1 MGYAKHIGRVGVL
14 AVALGIGSAVAGP
27 QVALAEDG
35 GSSTSSSASDSASRA
50 GSADS
55 PGARSVRSTRTV
67 RSAAVPRTSAA
78 SSHAEEDAETEQT
91 DDPDQPLDTEPVA
104 PAPVTE
110 AVATSPEPTSAVPR
124 SKRTAPISVRSAR
137 TSGLPSSHT
146 DAGPETAGTVTGGTT
161 AEPAA
166 ATATAVAAVAP
177 QVSIVVST
185 KPSQARP
192 PLRPVRQLVL
202 GVLGVFGFK
211 PNPAPGT
218 ANNPILEGLW
228 GAYRRIESLVSNDTP
243 TVKGA
248 AVVDTS
254 LTTDGRVAVTLR
266 VEFDDYD
273 GNALSYTTTDG
284 AHGTLTR
291 NTDGTYTYLT
301 DASTASDTVSITA
314 RDKGFH
320 LHGLLGMFK
329 PGGGHT
335 STATLTLTLDATGQA
350 PIIDDVISTPGVGN
364 GWTIDLQARDPQ
376 GNRIDADL
384 TADQSDYV
392 TVTRDAAGRYIVT
405 VTDTA
410 WALANPGTQITVTA
424 TASSY
429 DENGQIHSTT
439 STVAVGT
446 VSNLMIR
453 DTDFVGPV
461 TDVRLP
467 ALPAG
472 MTWVQAGSV
481 GGGTLL
487 LRSDGRA
494 FMVGLSGTDSGWT
507 SLAVPDLPDG
517 VTYIQIARGEFHYA
531 LLRSDGTVV
540 AVAGDDARYLDAAL
554 AIPDLPAGLTYTQ
567 VAAGSLHTVLLR
579 SDGAVIAVG
588 DVEYGQT
595 TIPVLPAGQT
605 YTQISAAQHQTVLL
619 RSDGTAIAIGRNQ
632 NGQNDIPAPP
642 AGLTYTQVATGGTHT
657 VLLHSDGT
665 ATAIGDS
672 NQGQLE
678 IPALPE
684 GLTYTQI
691 DAGVFHAVLLRSDG
705 QAIWIGDRRSTE
717 QPIPVLP
724 DGVAYTAVSANR
736 TTTALLFART

>member
-55 PGARSVRSTRTV
+55 PGARSVRSARTV

-146 DAGPETAGTVTGGTT
+146 DAGPETAGTITGGTA

-301 DASTASDTVSITA
+301 DASTAGDTVSITA

-335 STATLTLTLDATGQA
+335 STATLTLTLDPVGEPPVT
-350 PIIDDVISTPGVGN
+350 DVVISTPRTGN
-364 GWTIDLQARDPQ
+364 SWTVRVPSH
-376 GNRIDADL
+376 NPEVTL
-384 TADQSDYV
+384 TAGQPGHV
-392 TVTRDAAGRYIVT
+392 EITRATDGSYLVT
-405 VTDTA
+405 VTDSA
-410 WALANPGTQITVTA
+410 WALANPGTQITVVATA
-424 TASSY
+424 TTR
-429 DENGQIHSTT
+429 DVNGEIQTVS
-439 STVAVGT
+439 STVPIGT
-446 VSNLMIR
+446 VSNLMTI
-453 DTDFVGPV
+453 GGYLQP
-461 TDVRLP
+461 P
-467 ALPAG
+467 ALPPG
-472 MTWVQAGSV
+472 TTWVQARSSSIGEV
-481 GGGTLL
+481 L
-487 LRSDGRA
+487 LRSDGAA
-494 FMVGLSGTDSGWT
+494 FLVDIGITGPIVVPELPAGLTYTQVAAG
-507 SLAVPDLPDG
+507 DG
-517 VTYIQIARGEFHYA
+517 HYV
-531 LLRSDGTVV
+531 LLRSDGT
-540 AVAGDDARYLDAAL
+540 AIAIAGYPYLQPAL
-554 AIPDLPAGLTYTQ
+554 NIPDLPAGLTYTQ
-567 VAAGSLHTVLLR
+567 VAAGADHTVLLR
-579 SDGAVIAVG
+579 SDGAVIAIG
-588 DVEYGQT
+588 T
-595 TIPVLPAGQT
+595 TLNGETEIPDLPAGQT
-605 YTQISAAQHQTVLL
+605 YTQVSAAGYVTVLL
-619 RSDGTAIAIGRNQ
+619 RSDGTAVAIGINEL
-632 NGQNDIPAPP
+632 GQTDVPAPP
-642 AGLTYTQVATGGTHT
+642 SGVNYIQVATGAHHT
-657 VLLHSDGT
+657 VLLHSDGNVT
-665 ATAIGDS
+665 AVGYNS
-672 NQGQLE
+672 HGQLQ
-678 IPALPE
+678 IPDLPD
-684 GLTYTQI
+684 GMTYVQV
-691 DAGVFHAVLLRSDG
+691 DAGHTHTVLLRSDG
-705 QAIWIGDRRSTE
+705 AVIAIGWVPNG
-717 QPIPVLP
+717 IPTLP
-724 DGVAYTAVSANR
+724 DGVVYTAVSADHSY
-736 TTTALLFART
+736 TTVLFSRV